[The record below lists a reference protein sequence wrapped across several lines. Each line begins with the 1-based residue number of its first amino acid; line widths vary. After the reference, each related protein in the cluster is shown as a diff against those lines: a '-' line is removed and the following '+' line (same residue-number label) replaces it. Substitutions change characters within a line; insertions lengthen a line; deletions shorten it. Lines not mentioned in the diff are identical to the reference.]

1 MKTFEQFKEDVN
13 KIDTGKILNTF
24 KSNPNIQNL
33 LKNMEGGN
41 INVNDMKK
49 ITKDKKFTT
58 DMKNQSID
66 VIQQGANMLV
76 NKLVTNLK
84 NLGK

>member
-58 DMKNQSID
+58 DLKNQGID
-66 VIQQGANMLV
+66 VIQQGANMLL
-76 NKLVTNLK
+76 NKLTTNLK

>member
-58 DMKNQSID
+58 DVKNQGIE

-76 NKLVTNLK
+76 NKLTTNLK

>member
-1 MKTFEQFKEDVN
+1 
-13 KIDTGKILNTF
+13 
-24 KSNPNIQNL
+24 
-33 LKNMEGGN
+33 
-41 INVNDMKK
+41 
-49 ITKDKKFTT
+49 
-58 DMKNQSID
+58 MKNQSID